1 MAMLFVRRR
10 WPKVLAAVGVLGA
23 IVLLVV
29 LVTRDSSPSRLPG
42 ARPGDPEVVETAEP
56 VPDPVL
62 PSVALSTV
70 LAASD
75 TEIKTFAEQTVS
87 ATDVPV
93 LGLVGPSAIWVG
105 DSPEHR
111 VLLVMVGTA
120 QTFDGVEVGARLSFD
135 GVVRRTARG
144 FGRALGLRGADDTAF
159 DRQGTY
165 VEVEAYRKD

>member
-1 MAMLFVRRR
+1 MALFVRRR

-23 IVLLVV
+23 IVLVVV
-29 LVTRDSSPSRLPG
+29 LLTRDSSPSVRPG
-42 ARPGDPEVVETAEP
+42 ARPGDPDIVQTADP
-56 VPDPVL
+56 VPDPTL

-87 ATDVPV
+87 GNDVPV
-93 LGLVGPSAIWVG
+93 LGLVGPSAIWIG

-144 FGRALGLRGADDTAF
+144 FGRALGLRGADATAF